1 MFRISR
7 GELGKDVKSSS
18 DKNLSAS
25 GQKEFSLA
33 QQIAIDDAFKKNVVY
48 IPIRE
53 LNDFIV
59 DNPENE
65 LVPVQFSQIV
75 KLMEMQSDLKDVSQ
89 SRTLFKSML
98 KAYLRRKYNIRFT
111 NKQKE
116 EVVNYIF

>member
-1 MFRISR
+1 MSRISR
-7 GELGKDVKSSS
+7 GESNKDVKSGS
-18 DKNLSAS
+18 DKSLSAS
-25 GQKEFSLA
+25 DQKEFSLA
-33 QQIAIDDAFKKNVVY
+33 QQIAIDDTFKKNVVH

-59 DNPENE
+59 DNPDNK

-75 KLMEMQSDLKDVSQ
+75 KLMEVQSDLKDISK

-98 KAYLRRKYNIRFT
+98 KSYLKRKYNIRFT